1 MNLVFRLAIEKKKLK
16 RHQLVVIKTQKKEFR
31 FTIGE
36 LIQLIDRKI
45 GYEKEFINQTIMIML
60 LLDYDIWEILIFLAK
75 THIMENSN
83 YWGDGQL
90 LKDFTIEIERKRKE
104 MIRIGMEKGL
114 THKQTIKISQ
124 EIDELMNLWINTKRQ
139 T

>member
-16 RHQLVVIKTQKKEFR
+16 RHQLVVFKAEKKEFR

-75 THIMENSN
+75 TQIMENSN
-83 YWGDGQL
+83 Y
-90 LKDFTIEIERKRKE
+90 
-104 MIRIGMEKGL
+104 
-114 THKQTIKISQ
+114 
-124 EIDELMNLWINTKRQ
+124 
-139 T
+139 

>member
-83 YWGDGQL
+83 Y
-90 LKDFTIEIERKRKE
+90 
-104 MIRIGMEKGL
+104 
-114 THKQTIKISQ
+114 
-124 EIDELMNLWINTKRQ
+124 
-139 T
+139 

>member
-16 RHQLVVIKTQKKEFR
+16 RHQLVVIKAQKKEFR

-83 YWGDGQL
+83 Y
-90 LKDFTIEIERKRKE
+90 
-104 MIRIGMEKGL
+104 
-114 THKQTIKISQ
+114 
-124 EIDELMNLWINTKRQ
+124 
-139 T
+139 